1 MEDWGGALGRTAQ
14 VCFGFLKV
22 QSLYICWYLAI
33 TRGIKVNEKN
43 DCVQGMLL

>member
-1 MEDWGGALGRTAQ
+1 MEDWGGALGKECLGST
-14 VCFGFLKV
+14 GFLKV

-33 TRGIKVNEKN
+33 THGIKINEKN